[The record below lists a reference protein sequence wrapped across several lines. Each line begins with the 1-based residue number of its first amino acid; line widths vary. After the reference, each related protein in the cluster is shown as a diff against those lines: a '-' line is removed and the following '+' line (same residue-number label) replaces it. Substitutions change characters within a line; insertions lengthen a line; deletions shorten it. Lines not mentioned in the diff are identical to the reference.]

1 MTKRKILVFNGYY
14 LPAKKYGG
22 PTTSLSSIV
31 QHCSDG
37 NQFYIVAANH
47 DLNDDRIFN
56 TFFSDSEISN
66 IDNNTLYVIVN
77 SRLAKQVLSTDYYAL
92 ISKIVESVLESNYI
106 VSFLLKDEINKEV
119 KVEDNKPSFFNEFY
133 IKKEMTFDN
142 FVVGDSNR
150 EAHQASLIVS
160 SAKPS
165 TWNPNPL
172 FLYSD
177 SGLGKTHLLNAIGN
191 RIKENNSLKNVIY
204 ITAEGFFN
212 EYMRIVQ
219 GAVQGNTTREQQ
231 LLEYFR
237 NVDVL
242 LIDDI
247 QFFTGKKKSQEMFFT
262 IFSSMINNGKQVVIT
277 SDRHPNELKDIEN
290 RLITRFAGGLPIS
303 INPPDINTSKEITKM
318 YIAASGMDIN
328 RIDSE
333 VFSFFAEKFSK
344 NIRELK
350 GAVNKLLF
358 YTINIKK
365 VDHVNLSNAIEAV
378 SDFLKANESNKK
390 LSEIKIIDVVSNY
403 YSLTPS
409 QLTGNIRTSQIAL
422 ARHIAMYLMRELLD
436 ISFDKIGES
445 FGGKDHSTVMSAC
458 KNVEKG
464 LKTNPTLESVVKDLK
479 EKLK

>member
-1 MTKRKILVFNGYY
+1 MKQAIQEFTQLWNRILNEI
-14 LPAKKYGG
+14 K
-22 PTTSLSSIV
+22 V
-31 QHCSDG
+31 Q
-37 NQFYIVAANH
+37 
-47 DLNDDRIFN
+47 LNDDRIFN
-56 TFFSDSEISN
+56 TFFSDSEIKN
-66 IDNNTLYVIVN
+66 IDNNTIYVVVN
-77 SRLAKQVLSTDYYAL
+77 SRLAKQVLSTDYYSL
-92 ISKIVESVLESNYI
+92 ISKIVENILESNYT
-106 VSFLLKDEINKEV
+106 VSFLLKDEVNKEI
-119 KVEDNKPSFFNEFY
+119 KVEENKPGFFNEFF

-150 EAHQASLIVS
+150 EAHQAALIVS
-160 SAKPS
+160 SNKIS

-191 RIKENNSLKNVIY
+191 RIKENNSLKNILY

-212 EYMRIVQ
+212 EYVKVVQ
-219 GAVQGNTTREQQ
+219 GALSGGSNSRDQA
-231 LLEYFR
+231 LLEYFKE
-237 NVDVL
+237 VDVL

-247 QFFTGKKKSQEMFFT
+247 QFFGGKIKSQEMFFT
-262 IFSSMINNGKQVVIT
+262 IFSSMINNGKQVVIS
-277 SDRHPNELKDIEN
+277 SDKHPNELKGIEN

-318 YIAASGMDIN
+318 YISASGMDIN

-333 VFSFFAEKFSK
+333 VFTFFAEKFSK

-350 GAVNKLLF
+350 GAINKLLF

-365 VDHVNLSNAIEAV
+365 VDRINLSNAIEAV
-378 SDFLKANESNKK
+378 SDFLKANEGMNK
-390 LSEIKIIDVVSNY
+390 LSEIRIVDVVSNY

-409 QLTGNIRTSQIAL
+409 QLTGNMRTSQIAL
-422 ARHIAMYLMRELLD
+422 ARHIAMYLMRSMLD
-436 ISFDKIGES
+436 ISFDKIGEF

-464 LKTNPTLESVVKDLK
+464 LKTNPTLENVIKELK
-479 EKLK
+479 ERLK

>member
-1 MTKRKILVFNGYY
+1 MKAAIQEFTQLWNRILSEI
-14 LPAKKYGG
+14 K
-22 PTTSLSSIV
+22 V
-31 QHCSDG
+31 Q
-37 NQFYIVAANH
+37 
-47 DLNDDRIFN
+47 LNDDRIFN

-66 IDNNTLYVIVN
+66 IDNNTLYVVVN

-92 ISKIVESVLESNYI
+92 ISKIVENILESNYT
-106 VSFLLKDEINKEV
+106 VSFLLKDEVNKEV
-119 KVEDNKPSFFNEFY
+119 KVEENKPSFFNEFF

-160 SAKPS
+160 SNKPS

-191 RIKENNSLKNVIY
+191 RIKENNPLKNVLY

-212 EYMRIVQ
+212 EYVKVVQ
-219 GAVQGNTTREQQ
+219 GAVSGGSHSRDQA

-237 NVDVL
+237 GVDVL

-247 QFFTGKKKSQEMFFT
+247 QFFGGKMKSQEMFFT
-262 IFSSMINNGKQVVIT
+262 IFSSMINNGKQVVIS
-277 SDRHPNELKDIEN
+277 SDKHPNELKGIEN

-303 INPPDINTSKEITKM
+303 INAPDVNTSKEITKM
-318 YIAASGMDIN
+318 YISASGMDIN
-328 RIDSE
+328 RIDNE

-365 VDHVNLSNAIEAV
+365 VDHINLSNAIEAV

-409 QLTGNIRTSQIAL
+409 QLTGNMRTSQIAL
-422 ARHIAMYLMRELLD
+422 ARHIAMYLMRDLLD

-464 LKTNPTLESVVKDLK
+464 VKTNPSLESVIKELK

>member
-1 MTKRKILVFNGYY
+1 MKAAVQEFTQLWNRILSEI
-14 LPAKKYGG
+14 K
-22 PTTSLSSIV
+22 V
-31 QHCSDG
+31 Q
-37 NQFYIVAANH
+37 
-47 DLNDDRIFN
+47 LNDNRIFN
-56 TFFSDSEISN
+56 TFFSDSEINN
-66 IDNNTLYVIVN
+66 IDNNTLYVVVN
-77 SRLAKQVLSTDYYAL
+77 SRLAKQVLSTDYSAL
-92 ISKIVESVLESNYI
+92 ITKIVENVLESNYT
-106 VSFLLKDEINKEV
+106 VSFLLKDELNKEI
-119 KVEDNKPSFFNEFY
+119 KVEEHKPSFFNEFY

-191 RIKENNSLKNVIY
+191 RIKENNSLKNVVY
-204 ITAEGFFN
+204 ITAAGFFA
-212 EYMRIVQ
+212 EYVKV
-219 GAVQGNTTREQQ
+219 ATGNTAEQA
-231 LLEYFR
+231 LLEYFK

-247 QFFTGKKKSQEMFFT
+247 QFFTGKKKSQEMFFDV
-262 IFSSMINNGKQVVIT
+262 FSKMINNGKQVVIT

-303 INPPDINTSKEITKM
+303 INPPDKGTSMEIAKM
-318 YIAASGMDIN
+318 YISASGMDIN
-328 RIDSE
+328 RIDQE

-365 VDHVNLSNAIEAV
+365 VDRISLSNAIEAV

-409 QLTGNIRTSQIAL
+409 QLTGNMRTSQIAL

-464 LKTNPTLESVVKDLK
+464 LKTNPTLESVVKELK
-479 EKLK
+479 ERLK

>member
-1 MTKRKILVFNGYY
+1 MKAAIQEFTQLWNRILSEI
-14 LPAKKYGG
+14 K
-22 PTTSLSSIV
+22 V
-31 QHCSDG
+31 Q
-37 NQFYIVAANH
+37 
-47 DLNDDRIFN
+47 LNDDRIFN

-66 IDNNTLYVIVN
+66 IDNNTLYVVVN

-92 ISKIVESVLESNYI
+92 ISKIVENILESNYT
-106 VSFLLKDEINKEV
+106 VSFLLKDEVNKEV
-119 KVEDNKPSFFNEFY
+119 KVEENKPSFFNEFF

-160 SAKPS
+160 SNKPS

-191 RIKENNSLKNVIY
+191 RIKENNPLKNVLY

-212 EYMRIVQ
+212 EYVKVVQ
-219 GAVQGNTTREQQ
+219 GAVSGGSHSRDQA

-237 NVDVL
+237 GVDVL

-247 QFFTGKKKSQEMFFT
+247 QFFGGKMKSQEMFFT
-262 IFSSMINNGKQVVIT
+262 IFSSMINNGKQVVIS
-277 SDRHPNELKDIEN
+277 SDKHPNELKGIEN

-303 INPPDINTSKEITKM
+303 INAPDVNTSKEITKM
-318 YIAASGMDIN
+318 YISASGMDIN

-365 VDHVNLSNAIEAV
+365 VDHINLSNAIEAV

-409 QLTGNIRTSQIAL
+409 QLTGNMRTSQIAL
-422 ARHIAMYLMRELLD
+422 ARHIAMYLMRDLLD

-464 LKTNPTLESVVKDLK
+464 VKTNPSLESVIKELK

>member
-1 MTKRKILVFNGYY
+1 MKTAVQEFTQLWNRILSEI
-14 LPAKKYGG
+14 K
-22 PTTSLSSIV
+22 T
-31 QHCSDG
+31 Q
-37 NQFYIVAANH
+37 
-47 DLNDDRIFN
+47 LNDDRIFN
-56 TFFSDSEISN
+56 TFFSDTELSN
-66 IDNNTLYVIVN
+66 VDNNTLYVIVN
-77 SRLAKQVLSTDYYAL
+77 SRLAKQVLSSDYSEV
-92 ISKIVESVLESNYI
+92 ISKVVENILESNYT
-106 VSFLLKDEINKEV
+106 VSFLLKDEVNKEI
-119 KVEDNKPSFFNEFY
+119 KVEENKPSYFNEFY

-160 SAKPS
+160 SLKPS
-165 TWNPNPL
+165 KWNPNPL

-177 SGLGKTHLLNAIGN
+177 SGLGKTHLLNSIGN
-191 RIKENNSLKNVIY
+191 RIKENNSLKNVVY
-204 ITAEGFFN
+204 ITAAGFFA
-212 EYMRIVQ
+212 EYVKI
-219 GAVQGNTTREQQ
+219 ATGNTAEQG
-231 LLEYFR
+231 LKEFFK

-247 QFFTGKKKSQEMFFT
+247 QFFTGKKKSQEMFFDV
-262 IFSSMINNGKQVVIT
+262 FSEMIGNGKQVVIT

-290 RLITRFAGGLPIS
+290 RLVTRFAGGLPVS
-303 INPPDINTSKEITKM
+303 INPPDKGTSMEIAKM
-318 YIAASGMDIN
+318 YISASGMDIN
-328 RIDSE
+328 RIDPE

-365 VDHVNLSNAIEAV
+365 VDHISLSNAIEAV

-409 QLTGNIRTSQIAL
+409 QLTGNMRTSQIAL

-464 LKTNPTLESVVKDLK
+464 VKTNPSLESVIKELK